1 MVNIKNNS
9 VELSPQKFK
18 SLILMTSAFTPE
30 KLERINYITELLK
43 ARQLILHSK
52 IEFLTQL
59 NEGFS
64 LNNVKEDEQSV
75 SFLQFFLHCCQQ
87 QHHLISFNL
96 ENIQNIVTAA
106 KICNTPE
113 NQNNISLNLI
123 RENLAALNNLV
134 LSLQKIDIFNKF
146 AVVNYQ
152 SIKSYLEKIYSQLMF
167 RHTINNIKVYHN
179 IIITDLCVLL
189 LDSFKKDSNS
199 FKLKL
204 AQDHIRNEIIFQY
217 LKDSSL
223 FDNHLE
229 IELKEIVNLSES
241 LQGELSAEIFEVKNI
256 VSSTYTGQE
265 IKKYHVDIIINQIK
279 ALSLNNI
286 QYQENISLADKKINY
301 KLYNSV
307 CESCVKHL
315 LNEEIAT
322 AEAYASCLSEI
333 EKAESNLSSSGF
345 YICKIAAGNPDK
357 GEPSGSLELVPKQK
371 PNVTLDNIVGSGFEE
386 IKNFIAAIKF
396 TSQWNDLFLATSPS
410 KTTDKS
416 NVLLIG
422 PPGCGKTEILRAVAS
437 DPDSISVFAQGSD
450 FLTCWRGEAEKNP
463 KRLFEAGID
472 LQKKSKKHVY
482 FLIDEI
488 DSVLNAGAP
497 GEINLSLE
505 FQVLMDGVIQYPG
518 LSVWGA
524 TNFPEKIPAAMLRRF
539 SKTNIVGE
547 LSQDHRIILLKHFIN
562 FMPCK
567 DFNEQDWDIAAN
579 KLIGATGNV
588 VRKIADQIWRDK
600 MMEFVNKFPEQA
612 SELVAWLNQDGKF
625 DIDNFSSD
633 KKEELKNKLLNYIA
647 VEPSYLS
654 KAIDSHLNNLAVKSE
669 IQTAVNTYANAK
681 RILGQL

>member
-18 SLILMTSAFTPE
+18 SLILMTSTFTPE

-43 ARQLILHSK
+43 ARQQILHSK
-52 IEFLTQL
+52 IKFLTQL

-123 RENLAALNNLV
+123 RENLATLNNLV

-152 SIKSYLEKIYSQLMF
+152 SIKSYLEKIYSQLMV
-167 RHTINNIKVYHN
+167 RHSINNIKVHHN
-179 IIITDLCVLL
+179 VIITDLCVLL
-189 LDSFKKDSNS
+189 LDLFKKDSNS

-204 AQDHIRNEIIFQY
+204 AQDHIRNGIIFQY
-217 LKDSSL
+217 LKDSGL
-223 FDNHLE
+223 FENHLE

-241 LQGELSAEIFEVKNI
+241 LQNELSAEIFEVKNI

-279 ALSLNNI
+279 TLSLNNI
-286 QYQENISLADKKINY
+286 QYQENISLVDQKINY
-301 KLYNSV
+301 KLYNKV
-307 CESCVKHL
+307 CESCTQHL
-315 LNEEIAT
+315 LNEEITA
-322 AEAYASCLSEI
+322 AEAYALCLSEI
-333 EKAESNLSSSGF
+333 EKAESSLSSSGF
-345 YICKIAAGNPDK
+345 YVCKISSGNQDK
-357 GEPSGSLELVPKQK
+357 GEASGALELVAKEK

-386 IKNFIAAIKF
+386 IKDFLSAIKF
-396 TSQWNDLFLATSPS
+396 TAQWSDLFLATSPS
-410 KTTDKS
+410 KSTDKS

-437 DPDSISVFAQGSD
+437 DPESISVFAQGSD

-463 KRLFEAGID
+463 KRLFEAGLE

-488 DSVLNAGAP
+488 DSVLNAGSP
-497 GEINLSLE
+497 GEVNLSLE
-505 FQVLMDGVIQYPG
+505 FQVLMDGIIQYPG

-524 TNFPEKIPAAMLRRF
+524 TNFPEKIPSAMLRRF
-539 SKTNIVGE
+539 SKTSIVGE
-547 LSQDHRIILLKHFIN
+547 LSQQHRITLLKHFIN

-567 DFNEQDWDIAAN
+567 DFTEQDWEITAN
-579 KLIGATGNV
+579 KLTGATGNV
-588 VRKIADQIWRDK
+588 IRKIADHVWRDK
-600 MMEFVNKFPEQA
+600 MMEFVNKFSEQA

-625 DIDNFSSD
+625 DINNFSSD

-647 VEPSYLS
+647 VDPEYLNRT
-654 KAIDSHLNNLAVKSE
+654 IDSHLNNLAVKSE